1 LKALEIKNLN
11 KIYDNNLIA
20 LDNVSLNVNQGD
32 FYALLGPNGAGKSTM
47 IGIISSLVNKSSGS
61 VKILGLD
68 IDTHHSEAKKKIGIV
83 GQEVNF
89 NQFETVHNI
98 LLHQAGFFGLPYKDV
113 KTNTEFFLKRLN
125 LWDKRNEQ
133 GRNLSGGM
141 KRRLMVAKAL
151 VNKPELL
158 ILDEPTA
165 GVDTELRRSLWDFLI
180 EINKNGTTIIL
191 TTHYLEEAERLCK
204 NISIIDHGKIVRN
217 SDMNS
222 FLREVEIETFIFDL
236 KDKLFEIPSSDNFKI
251 IKIDDSTLSVQANK
265 GISLNTIFNFFN
277 ENNIEILSMRN
288 ETNRLEE
295 LFLELTNNDY

>member
-1 LKALEIKNLN
+1 MKALEIKNLN

-236 KDKLFEIPSSDNFKI
+236 KDKLFEIPSTDNFKI

-277 ENNIEILSMRN
+277 NNNIEILSMRN

>member
-11 KIYDNNLIA
+11 KIYNNNLIA

-236 KDKLFEIPSSDNFKI
+236 KDKLFEIPSTDNFKI

>member
-1 LKALEIKNLN
+1 LKALEIKNLT

-20 LDNVSLNVNQGD
+20 LDNISFEVEKGD

-47 IGIISSLVNKSSGS
+47 IGIISSLVNKSSGQ

-89 NQFETVHNI
+89 NQFETVHNV
-98 LLHQAGFFGLPYKDV
+98 LLHQAGFFGLPFSDIKKNSEY
-113 KTNTEFFLKRLN
+113 FLKRLD

-151 VNKPELL
+151 VNIPELL

-165 GVDTELRRSLWDFLI
+165 GVDTELRRSLWDFLV
-180 EINKNGTTIIL
+180 EINKKGTTIIL

-204 NISIIDHGKIVRN
+204 NISIIDNGKIVRN
-217 SDMNS
+217 SNMNS
-222 FLREVEIETFIFDL
+222 FLREIEMETFIFDL
-236 KDKLFEIPSSDNFKI
+236 KEKTSKELFSEDFVINKI
-251 IKIDDSTLSVQANK
+251 NETTFSIQANK
-265 GISLNTIFNFFN
+265 GTNLNSIFDFFD
-277 ENNIEILSMRN
+277 EEEIEVLSMRN

-295 LFLELTNNDY
+295 LFLKLTNNDS

>member
-11 KIYDNNLIA
+11 KIYNNNLIA